1 MLKNNLKII
10 WRNLLKNKG
19 YSAINIGGLAL
30 GMAVVILIGLWVFDE
45 FSFNTYHKNHERI
58 GQVYERAKNL
68 DGSEVLESSGMMY
81 VTGTVLKD
89 NYKDYFEHILRAYWV
104 MDFTINHNNE
114 ITTQKGEFIESGAL
128 EMFSLEM
135 IEGSYSSLDDQNAV
149 VLSESAANAIFGKE
163 DPLNKPVKINNQM
176 DAVVRGVY
184 RDLPKNTRFH
194 DVKFFANWELLENY
208 AEWSNEMK
216 NSWDNYSFNI
226 YVQLKN
232 GVDLDLA
239 DSALNRFFED
249 YAPESFARL
258 PKYEPKLFMYQM
270 DKWHLYSDF
279 EQGYPVKG
287 RITFVWLF
295 IGIGIFVLCL
305 ACINFMNLST
315 ARSEKRSKEVG
326 IRKTLGSERKQL
338 IYQFIGE
345 SLLISSISLILSL
358 VLVYLSLSW
367 FNSLTDKSIILPLS
381 NPIFWLICLLVTL
394 ITGLLA
400 GSYPA
405 LFLSSFRPIKVLK
418 GTFKVGKSATVPRKV
433 MVVFQFSVSIILAIS
448 TLVVFGQIQHTKNR
462 PIGYNNQDL
471 ITLEMNNPEY
481 KGKYDLLRTELK
493 RTGLVEDISQSSSPI
508 TEIFTNWGGF
518 NWEGKDPTRDTS
530 FGILKVSHDYGNTL
544 GWQFIDGRDFS
555 REMSL
560 DSAAI
565 IINES
570 AVAYMGLEDP
580 VGKFLTRPNTGRPPL
595 KIIGVVKDM
604 VMQSPYSPVKQS
616 IFLLDYDDVN
626 YINIKLAKGGN
637 TVDAISKVKEVFTRI
652 VPSANFDYR
661 FVDLEYNKKFQSEQR
676 LGSLAGVFTAL
687 AIFISCLGLFG
698 LASFVSEQRTKEIG
712 VRKVLGATVYNLWSM
727 LSKDFVMLV
736 LISCL
741 IAVPFAFYFMNRWL
755 EGYEYRMEIS
765 WWIFGLTVVG
775 ALTIT
780 MLTVSFQALKAAS
793 TNPIK
798 TLRTE

>member
-1 MLKNNLKII
+1 MIKNYMKIA

-30 GMAVVILIGLWVFDE
+30 GMAVVILIGLWVTDE
-45 FSFNTYHKNHERI
+45 FSFNSYHKNHKRI
-58 GQVYERAKNL
+58 GQVYERAKTL
-68 DGSEVLESSGMMY
+68 DGSDVIESSGMMY

-104 MDFTINHNNE
+104 MDFTVNYNNE

-149 VLSESAANAIFGKE
+149 VLSASAANAIFGKE
-163 DPLNKPVKINNQM
+163 DPLNKPIKINNQM

-184 RDLPKNTRFH
+184 KDLPKNTRFN
-194 DVKFFANWELLENY
+194 DVKFFANWELFENY
-208 AEWSNEMK
+208 AQWTNEMK
-216 NSWDNYSFNI
+216 NSWDNYSFNL
-226 YVQLKN
+226 YVQLKE
-232 GVDLDLA
+232 GVDLNLA

-345 SLLISSISLILSL
+345 SLLVSAIALVLSL
-358 VLVYLSLSW
+358 VLVYLSLPW
-367 FNSLTDKSIILPLS
+367 FNNLTDKSMILPLS
-381 NPIFWLICLLVTL
+381 NPLFWLIGLLITL

-405 LFLSSFRPIKVLK
+405 LFLSSFQPIKVLK
-418 GTFKVGKSATVPRKV
+418 GTFRVGSSATVPRKV

-481 KGKYDLLRTELK
+481 AGKYDLLRTELK
-493 RTGLVEDISQSSSPI
+493 KTGLVDDISQSSSPI

-518 NWEGKDPTRDTS
+518 NWDGKDPTRDTS
-530 FGILKVSHDYGNTL
+530 FGIVKVSHDYGKSL
-544 GWQFIDGRDFS
+544 GWTFVDGRDFS
-555 REMSL
+555 RDMSL
-560 DSAAI
+560 DSTAI

-580 VGKFLTRPNTGRPPL
+580 VGKFITRPFTGRPPL

-604 VMQSPYSPVKQS
+604 VMQSPYNPVKQS

-626 YINIKLAKGGN
+626 FINIKLAKGGN
-637 TVDAISKVKEVFTRI
+637 TVDVIAKVKEVFTKI

-727 LSKDFVMLV
+727 LSKDFIMLV
-736 LISCL
+736 LISCF
-741 IAVPFAFYFMNRWL
+741 IAVPMAFYFMNRWL

-765 WWIFGLTVVG
+765 WWTFGLTVAG

-798 TLRTE
+798 SLRTE